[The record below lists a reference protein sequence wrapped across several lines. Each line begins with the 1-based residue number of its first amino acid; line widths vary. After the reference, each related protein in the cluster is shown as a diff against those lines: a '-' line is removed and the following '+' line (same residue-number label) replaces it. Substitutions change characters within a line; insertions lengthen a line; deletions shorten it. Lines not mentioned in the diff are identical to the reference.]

1 MNEKTSREERVPVL
15 IAGGGLIGLS
25 TALFLAHRGVKAL
38 VLEKHEGT
46 SIHPRARGFHERT
59 IELFRSTCARE
70 EIERVGGVP
79 PDLGGGGQLVA
90 LTLAGP
96 VLSWMPAAP
105 GAHRSDLS
113 PCPHVYL
120 GQDRLE
126 PILLR
131 AAREQ
136 QAEVRFRHE
145 LKGFTQDAKGV
156 TAQVLDRAT
165 GETYTV
171 RTDYLVAAD
180 GVRSSVREALGIA
193 QRGHGSL
200 GHNVS
205 TLFHADLSP
214 VRREH
219 PFGFAVLKHPEAGG
233 VMVATDVKDRW
244 IYATR
249 LDVPRETPADF
260 TEERWTR
267 LIRLATGLPELV
279 PTLLGTFPW
288 EAAERVAERFSSGR
302 VFLAG
307 DAAHQMPPT
316 GGHGA
321 NTGIQDAANLA
332 WKLAAV
338 LKGQAG
344 PSLLETYDS
353 ERRPVAA
360 ATANQA
366 TLLALRLEKGAAMPE
381 DDGAVSA
388 RVVIFGYRYGS
399 DEPLPRMLTL
409 DGEPGTRAPHVWL
422 SSGERPVSTIDLF
435 GGGFVLLAG
444 DRSWLDASEALSKR
458 AGLALQAHRVDG
470 WQSTYGVGASGA
482 SLIRPDGMVA
492 ARWSEAS
499 SDAERMLSEALA
511 AATRSG

>member
-1 MNEKTSREERVPVL
+1 MHEKTSREERVPVL
-15 IAGGGLIGLS
+15 IVGGGLVGLS
-25 TALFLAHRGVKAL
+25 TALFLAHHGVKAL

-46 SIHPRARGFHERT
+46 SIHPRARGFHVRT

-79 PDLGGGGQLVA
+79 SRFEGGGQLVA

-96 VLSWMPAAP
+96 VYSWMPAAP
-105 GAHRSDLS
+105 AAQSSTLS

-136 QAEVRFRHE
+136 QAEVRFSHE
-145 LKGFTQDAKGV
+145 LKEFTQDAEGV
-156 TAQVLDRAT
+156 SARVLDRAT
-165 GETYTV
+165 GEAYTV
-171 RTDYLVAAD
+171 RADYLVAAD
-180 GVRSSVREALGIA
+180 GVRSFVREALGIR
-193 QRGHGSL
+193 QQGRGSL

-214 VRREH
+214 VRKEH
-219 PFGFAVLKHPEAGG
+219 PFVFALLKHPEAGG
-233 VMVATDVKDRW
+233 VLVPTDVKDRW
-244 IYATR
+244 SYTTK
-249 LDVPRETPADF
+249 LDAPRETPADF

-321 NTGIQDAANLA
+321 NTGIQDAGNLA

-338 LKGQAG
+338 LKGHAG

-366 TLLALRLEKGAAMPE
+366 TLLSLRLMKRDAPPE

-388 RVVIFGYRYGS
+388 QVIIFGYGYGS
-399 DEPLPRMLTL
+399 DEPLPKKLSL
-409 DGEPGTRAPHVWL
+409 SGEPGTRAPHVWL
-422 SSGERPVSTIDLF
+422 ASGESPLSTIDLF
-435 GGGFVLLAG
+435 GASFVLLAG
-444 DRSWLDASEALSKR
+444 ERSWLEASRALSER
-458 AGLALQAHRVDG
+458 TGVPLHAHLVDG
-470 WQSTYGVGASGA
+470 WQGAYGVGSSGA

-492 ARWSEAS
+492 ARWGEAS
-499 SDAERMLSEALA
+499 GDAERLLSEALA
-511 AATRSG
+511 AATRRG